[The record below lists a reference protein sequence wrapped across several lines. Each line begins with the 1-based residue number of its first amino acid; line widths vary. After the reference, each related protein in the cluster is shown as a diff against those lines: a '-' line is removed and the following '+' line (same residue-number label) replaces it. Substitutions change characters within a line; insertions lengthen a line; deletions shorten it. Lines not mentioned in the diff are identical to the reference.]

1 MTTNNASNASV
12 ITSAVSL
19 VNAANQTKVNNRGAE
34 LVNAILERQTALVN
48 VNAFITDFRAEL
60 AKIAGDTITPSSIGV
75 TLPTDETTD
84 TASQKTVR
92 AVITNLNKAKQ
103 DDIQYRSSRL
113 VQAITNEQASVT
125 KVNKDIA
132 DLQAKLN
139 ELAAETVTEAQ
150 VSAPA
155 ADTTASN

>member
-1 MTTNNASNASV
+1 MTTNNAAV
-12 ITSAVSL
+12 VTSAVSL

-34 LVNAILERQTALVN
+34 LVNAILERQAALVN
-48 VNAFITDFRAEL
+48 VNKRITDLQTEL

-75 TLPTDETTD
+75 SLPTDATTD

-92 AVITNLNKAKQ
+92 AVIDNLNKTKQ
-103 DDIQYRSSRL
+103 DDIQYKSSNL
-113 VQAITNEQASVT
+113 VRAITNEQASVT

-150 VSAPA
+150 VAAPA